1 MLHAVT
7 IPNVALNII
16 NNTDDTEDDLTE
28 LPRCKFY
35 AGDWAAFAQLL
46 IKDTA
51 KQKDYCKYE
60 HKAYPRK
67 ITLSGVEV
75 VM

>member
-7 IPNVALNII
+7 IPSIALNII
-16 NNTDDTEDDLTE
+16 NNTDDTEDTEDDLKE

-35 AGDWAAFAQLL
+35 AGDWAAFTQLL

-51 KQKDYCKYE
+51 KQKDYC
-60 HKAYPRK
+60 R
-67 ITLSGVEV
+67 
-75 VM
+75 